1 MKQTFSTISSV
12 IFAFLVLSAVNAYA
26 EDTTVIPADWTAVKY
41 NDGVR
46 YSQWV
51 IDSRISD
58 FRANAKERGFNAYDV
73 HGRKIRNS
81 LGASAFDYVPGLVAK
96 AIIEAAAYYDS
107 QSWARPWYYSVESYA
122 NSCYDSAPSIGKSQ
136 DDMNAAKMYFPLRDL
151 ANGAYKKYADSQ
163 TVSNADW
170 AISNIGRAFKDLN
183 KHYAIQDTTLVGAA
197 GGWWHKGSYTDQ
209 MWCDG
214 LYMGAALLAQMI
226 NYQKAGYVTGAA
238 DTDWDLLTKQFDISW
253 SYLWDKDKKLL
264 WHAFTA
270 DPENKASKDW
280 AGIGQR
286 TLPDGKQTIVFHS
299 AAYWGRACGWYF
311 LALDDILEQM
321 QIAGLQ
327 NTANYAKLKGYLNAL
342 AEGLAE
348 RQDKKSGCWYQ
359 LLDETD
365 DFVATQYRGKTYPA
379 TRNYLESSC
388 TSIFTAAYIKGIRLG
403 LLNKARYESVA
414 KAAYKGSVDEFMM
427 QQPDGTVQLV
437 HNCASAGLGAKDQR
451 DGSKEYYLL
460 GPDVPQRNTYTEGK
474 VLGGFVLAATEYE
487 RMYQA
492 DKAIMLSAD
501 LLPSYAVGSTLA
513 VKAMGNDGITP
524 QYQWYY
530 AKNAK
535 QAAKGKYKPLSPAV
549 DAVTSAT
556 ARPADSTSPC
566 CGDASPCSTITA
578 SKPGYYYCT
587 ATANGTTLT
596 TRVTVV
602 E

>member
-1 MKQTFSTISSV
+1 MKKSMMKSGIIAILCGFIGV
-12 IFAFLVLSAVNAYA
+12 FNANA
-26 EDTTVIPADWTAVKY
+26 EDTTIIPGDWTTVRY

-58 FRANAKERGFNAYDV
+58 FRANAKARGFNAFDV
-73 HGRKIRNS
+73 QGRQIKKS

-96 AIIEAAAYYDS
+96 AIIEAAAYYDK
-107 QSWARPWYYSVESYA
+107 QAWARPWYYSVESYA
-122 NSCYDSAPSIGKSQ
+122 NSCFDDAPSVGKSQ
-136 DDMNAAKMYFPLRDL
+136 DDMNAAKMYFPLREL
-151 ANGAYKKYADSQ
+151 AQGAYKKYADSQ

-170 AISNIGRAFKDLN
+170 AINNIGRAFKDLN
-183 KHYAIQDTTLVGAA
+183 KNYVISDTTLAGAA
-197 GGWWHKGSYTDQ
+197 GGWWHKGTYVDQ

-226 NYQKAGYVTGAA
+226 NYQKAGYVTGSAEG
-238 DTDWDLLTKQFDISW
+238 DWDLLTHQFNVSW
-253 SYLWDKDKKLL
+253 NYLWDKDKKLL

-270 DPENKASKDW
+270 DPDNAASKDW
-280 AGIGQR
+280 AGVGQKR
-286 TLPDGKQTIVFHS
+286 TADGVEIVFHS

-327 NTANYAKLKGYLNAL
+327 GTKNYNILLHYLNEL
-342 AEGLAE
+342 ADGLAA

-365 DFVATQYRGKTYPA
+365 DFVATKYRGETYPA
-379 TRNYLESSC
+379 TKNYLESSC

-403 LLNKARYESVA
+403 LLDKAKYEPVA
-414 KAAYKGSVDEFMM
+414 KKAYEGSVNEFMM
-427 QQPDGTVQLV
+427 QQPDGTVQLI
-437 HNCASAGLGAKDQR
+437 HNCASAGLGAKEKR

-487 RMYQA
+487 RMYQQ
-492 DKAIMLSAD
+492 DKALMLSGD
-501 LLPSYAVGSTLA
+501 LLPQYNVGDKMNVCTSASDNKT
-513 VKAMGNDGITP
+513 KA

-530 AKNAK
+530 AKNEKAVI
-535 QAAKGKYKPLSPAV
+535 KGKWKAV
-549 DAVTSAT
+549 GTVITGT
-556 ARPADSTSPC
+556 STSMI
-566 CGDASPCSTITA
+566 AE
-578 SKPGYYYCT
+578 KPGFYYCT
-587 ATANGTTLT
+587 ATAEGTTVRTGMTLV
-596 TRVTVV
+596 R
-602 E
+602 

>member
-1 MKQTFSTISSV
+1 MKKSMMKSGIIAILCGFIGV
-12 IFAFLVLSAVNAYA
+12 FNANA
-26 EDTTVIPADWTAVKY
+26 EDTTIIPGDWTTVRY

-58 FRANAKERGFNAYDV
+58 FRANAKARGFNAFDV
-73 HGRKIRNS
+73 QGRQIKNS

-96 AIIEAAAYYDS
+96 AIIEAAAYYDK
-107 QSWARPWYYSVESYA
+107 QAWARPWYYSVESYA
-122 NSCYDSAPSIGKSQ
+122 NSCFDDAPSVGKSQ
-136 DDMNAAKMYFPLRDL
+136 DDMNAAKMYFPLREL
-151 ANGAYKKYADSQ
+151 AQGAYKKYADSQ

-170 AISNIGRAFKDLN
+170 AINNIGRAFKDLN
-183 KHYAIQDTTLVGAA
+183 KNYVISDTTLAGAA
-197 GGWWHKGSYTDQ
+197 GGWWHKGTYVDQ

-226 NYQKAGYVTGAA
+226 NYQKAGYVTGSAEG
-238 DTDWDLLTKQFDISW
+238 DWDLLTHQFNVSW
-253 SYLWDKDKKLL
+253 NYLWDKDKKLL

-270 DPENKASKDW
+270 DPDNAASKDW
-280 AGIGQR
+280 AGVGQKR
-286 TLPDGKQTIVFHS
+286 TADGVEIVFHS

-327 NTANYAKLKGYLNAL
+327 GTKNYNILLHYLNEL
-342 AEGLAE
+342 ADGLAA

-365 DFVATQYRGKTYPA
+365 DFVATKYRGETYPA
-379 TRNYLESSC
+379 TKNYLESSC

-403 LLNKARYESVA
+403 LLDKAKYEPVA
-414 KAAYKGSVDEFMM
+414 KKAYEGSVNEFMM
-427 QQPDGTVQLV
+427 QQPDGTVQLI
-437 HNCASAGLGAKDQR
+437 HNCASAGLGAKEKR

-487 RMYQA
+487 RMYQQ
-492 DKAIMLSAD
+492 DKALMLSSD
-501 LLPSYAVGSTLA
+501 LLPQYNVGDKMNVCTSASDNKT
-513 VKAMGNDGITP
+513 KA

-530 AKNAK
+530 AKNEKAVI
-535 QAAKGKYKPLSPAV
+535 KGKWKAV
-549 DAVTSAT
+549 GTVITGT
-556 ARPADSTSPC
+556 STSII
-566 CGDASPCSTITA
+566 AE
-578 SKPGYYYCT
+578 KPGFYYCT
-587 ATANGTTLT
+587 ATAEGTTVRTGMTLV
-596 TRVTVV
+596 R
-602 E
+602 